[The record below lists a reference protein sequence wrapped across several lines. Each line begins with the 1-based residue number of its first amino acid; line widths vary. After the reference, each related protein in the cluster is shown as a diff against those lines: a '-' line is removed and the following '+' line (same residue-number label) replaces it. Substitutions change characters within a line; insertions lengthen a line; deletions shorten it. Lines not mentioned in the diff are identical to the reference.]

1 VVNMFRLIG
10 LLTCV
15 SLAFIFPMYA
25 YNLTETVII
34 HFVSGT
40 LSSCILTTVLLKE

>member
-1 VVNMFRLIG
+1 MFRLIG

-15 SLAFIFPMYA
+15 SLAFIFPIYA

-34 HFVSGT
+34 HSVTGT
-40 LSSCILTTVLLKE
+40 IISCILTTVLLKE